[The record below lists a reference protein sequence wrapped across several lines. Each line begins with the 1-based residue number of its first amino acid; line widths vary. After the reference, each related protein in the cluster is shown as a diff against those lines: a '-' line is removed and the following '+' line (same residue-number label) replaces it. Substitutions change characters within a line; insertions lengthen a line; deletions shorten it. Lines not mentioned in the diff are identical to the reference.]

1 MAPLKRLQL
10 DDLARIQERVNALFE
25 EALLGSG
32 VGPRQERTPG
42 TWEPAVDL
50 LETDAAYLL
59 YAELPG
65 VRREDIELE
74 ARERRL
80 ELHGTRQPLGEGRTF
95 LRMERSYGPF
105 QRSFELAHPI
115 DAEGIRANFELGILK
130 VEVPKRRP
138 RGRTVPVERGEDG

>member
-1 MAPLKRLQL
+1 MAALKRVQL

-32 VGPRQERTPG
+32 FGLREQREPG

-50 LETDAAYLL
+50 LETPEAYLL

-74 ARERRL
+74 VQDSVL
-80 ELHGTRQPLGEGRTF
+80 ELAGTRQPLEEGRSF
-95 LRMERSYGPF
+95 MRMERSYGPF
-105 QRSFELAHPI
+105 RRRFELAHAVDPE
-115 DAEGIRANFELGILK
+115 AVGASFERGILK
-130 VEVPKRRP
+130 IEVPKRRP
-138 RGRTVPVERGEDG
+138 RTIEVKPVEEG